1 MAVRQFSLINEK
13 GQEFSLM
20 DYDNYCFLSSPSG
33 LGIEF
38 NIEYEQMGN
47 SFIESMKKVRQGK
60 IPGNVYFKN
69 YDNYLKLGNYV
80 FNSNSLKFKYIVPY
94 DSGEK
99 VFYRDVNILSLSKSE
114 KDNKL
119 GVLVS
124 QIQFDCLTVWY
135 ELKSI
140 DYSYDDSTNALIWD
154 FPWDS
159 YFVDYGNR
167 NIEFINDGQ
176 IDSVIE
182 LEVDGEFENM
192 NLQLYV
198 ENELYQE
205 IPITIRVEQYEKLF
219 YSSKENEFEISKI
232 LTDGTKQNLF
242 TLDNI
247 DFSKDNVMRIP
258 PNKSCKIVLDSTVD
272 IESAKLKI
280 YIYHLVV

>member
-47 SFIESMKKVRQGK
+47 SFIESMKKVKQGK

-69 YDNYLKLGNYV
+69 YDNYL
-80 FNSNSLKFKYIVPY
+80 IPY

-99 VFYRDVNILSLSKSE
+99 IFYRDVNILSLSKSE

-135 ELKSI
+135 EVKSI
-140 DYSYDDSTNALIWD
+140 DYSYDESSNALIWD

-176 IDSVIE
+176 IDSIIE
-182 LEVDGEFENM
+182 LEVDGEFENI

-205 IPITIRVEQYEKLF
+205 IPITVRIEQYEKLF

-232 LTDGTKQNLF
+232 LTDGTKQSLF